1 VLPGQPSIPL
11 SQVKGLAFR
20 TPRFSDLIFEFVVED
35 GQVKGLKQKD
45 PSGEL
50 TFPKK

>member
-1 VLPGQPSIPL
+1 L
-11 SQVKGLAFR
+11 SQVNGLTFR
-20 TPRFSDLIFEFVVED
+20 TPEFSDSTLEFVLQD

>member
-1 VLPGQPSIPL
+1 L
-11 SQVKGLAFR
+11 SQVKGLTFR
-20 TPRFSDLIFEFVVED
+20 TPQFSDLTLEFLVQD
-35 GQVKGLKQKD
+35 GHVNALKQKD